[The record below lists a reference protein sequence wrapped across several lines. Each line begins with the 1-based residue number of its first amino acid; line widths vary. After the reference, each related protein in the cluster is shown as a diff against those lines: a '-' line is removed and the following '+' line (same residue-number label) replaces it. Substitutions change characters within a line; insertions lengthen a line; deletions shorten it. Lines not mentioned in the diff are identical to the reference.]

1 MTVEG
6 AEQNG
11 KSLSLGSMPLHLH
24 ANGGR
29 SILMAISVA
38 GRRAWQP
45 ALAIDDEVWS
55 RQKGETRATE
65 LARLPLARMPTA
77 QS

>member
-1 MTVEG
+1 MIGEG

-45 ALAIDDEVWS
+45 PLAIGDENVS
-55 RQKGETRATE
+55 RRKEETRATE
-65 LARLPLARMPTA
+65 LARVPLA
-77 QS
+77 